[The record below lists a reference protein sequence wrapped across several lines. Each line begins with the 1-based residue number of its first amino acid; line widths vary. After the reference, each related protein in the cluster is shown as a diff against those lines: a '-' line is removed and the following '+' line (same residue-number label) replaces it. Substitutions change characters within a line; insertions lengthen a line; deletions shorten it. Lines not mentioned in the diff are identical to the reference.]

1 MNLAIL
7 GKRPAAKGGLC
18 ENPVSRAILVFNPK
32 RAFYNIPVSQFTMAS
47 SESSSNFQAA
57 FNAALET
64 YEKAT
69 KNKLLTHPLSAQL
82 ESCNSPDAILS
93 VLKNL
98 LQQSD
103 RDDERL
109 RNWLDPTVKVLY
121 TFSATLG
128 GGAGLVTLKSLSD
141 QNLSSDCSFSGI
153 SRSECD
159 LYRHRRPSFGESHP
173 DLIVLA
179 IDTGIS

>member
-1 MNLAIL
+1 
-7 GKRPAAKGGLC
+7 
-18 ENPVSRAILVFNPK
+18 
-32 RAFYNIPVSQFTMAS
+32 MAS
-47 SESSSNFQAA
+47 SESSSNFQAV
-57 FNAALET
+57 FNAALEA

-98 LQQSD
+98 VQQSD
-103 RDDERL
+103 RCSSDDERL

-128 GGAGLVTLKSLSD
+128 GGAGLVTLKSLCD

-153 SRSECD
+153 SRSKCD
-159 LYRHRRPSFGESHP
+159 LYRHRSPSFGESLSRSHRSRHC
-173 DLIVLA
+173 
-179 IDTGIS
+179 DTGIS